1 MSFEIFKTVIDV
13 TVATAAYNTPMK
25 ELPDQKAREV
35 RESFEY
41 FDRDHNGFIDFDEF
55 SELLRVISPESTVQ
69 QSAEGFSIIDT
80 DSDGYIGLEE
90 FIAWWRTTW
99 WEY

>member
-1 MSFEIFKTVIDV
+1 MSFPNFKTFPTV
-13 TVATAAYNTPMK
+13 TGRLAAYNAGMK
-25 ELPDQKAREV
+25 ELSEQKAREV

-41 FDRDHNGFIDFDEF
+41 FDRDRNGFIDFDEF
-55 SELLRVISPESTVQ
+55 TELLRVISPESTVQ
-69 QSAEGFSIIDT
+69 QAAEGFSIIDT
-80 DSDGYIGLEE
+80 DSDGHIGLEE

>member
-1 MSFEIFKTVIDV
+1 
-13 TVATAAYNTPMK
+13 MK
-25 ELPDQKAREV
+25 ELSDEKARDV

-41 FDRDHNGFIDFDEF
+41 FDRDRNGFIDFDEF

-69 QSAEGFSIIDT
+69 QAAEGFSIIDT
-80 DSDGYIGLEE
+80 DSDGHIGLEE